1 MNGYQFLIKENI
13 YNIILNGVTM
23 FVGQL
28 NNEIYFLSQPVNV
41 VQTSGKYPR
50 IDNVSEVYLWH
61 CMLGHIN
68 KNKINRLSQEGIF
81 EVQPVSPVFLVK

>member
-13 YNIILNGVTM
+13 CNIILNGVTI

-41 VQTSGKYPR
+41 VQTSGKHPR
-50 IDNVSEVYLWH
+50 IDNVSEVYL
-61 CMLGHIN
+61 
-68 KNKINRLSQEGIF
+68 
-81 EVQPVSPVFLVK
+81 

>member
-1 MNGYQFLIKENI
+1 M
-13 YNIILNGVTM
+13 NGVTI

-41 VQTSGKYPR
+41 VQTSGKRLR

-61 CMLGHIN
+61 CRLGHIN
-68 KNKINRLSQEGIF
+68 KNRINMLAQEGIIEVGDF
-81 EVQPVSPVFLVK
+81 ESPKDVGCAYVWT